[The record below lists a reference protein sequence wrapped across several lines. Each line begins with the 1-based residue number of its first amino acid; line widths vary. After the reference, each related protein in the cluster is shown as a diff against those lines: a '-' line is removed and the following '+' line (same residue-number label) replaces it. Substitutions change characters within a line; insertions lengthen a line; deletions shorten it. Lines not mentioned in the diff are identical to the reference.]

1 MSASMLQD
9 GSTVISGELVARR
22 SIVALAVLEA
32 RRLVSHPVLVLG
44 LAVYVISFP
53 ILFAISYADADYAG
67 DPRSAGTYTWPFIG
81 ALFVGVF
88 GFVAAN
94 RITRSTGRTTGVVDV
109 APMSEPQRSLALCL
123 ACLVPFVFTVLGNLT
138 LLVAWWVNPP
148 VLTEGWAVVTTSEKV
163 WVVVTAALA
172 GLGGPV
178 LGVAVARWWRWPS
191 ALAVTTAGL
200 VAWGGSAVPPD
211 TNLALRFWHVS
222 APYTTPEFGRE
233 ELGSLWLGGSLEWR
247 FAYICGLIA
256 LAAIAA
262 VAHGTTSTH
271 RRRLQLVAVTI
282 GAMTLVT
289 YLLAALTG
297 PATRV
302 IAP

>member
-1 MSASMLQD
+1 MSASTLQN
-9 GSTVISGELVARR
+9 GATVISGDLVVRR
-22 SIVALAVLEA
+22 SIAALAVLEA
-32 RRLVSHPVLVLG
+32 RRLVSHPILVLG
-44 LAVYVISFP
+44 LAAYVSSFP

-67 DPRSAGTYTWPFIG
+67 DPRNAGTYTWPFMG
-81 ALFVGVF
+81 ALFVGLF

-94 RITRSTGRTTGVVDV
+94 RITRGTGRTAGVVDV

-123 ACLVPFVFTVLGNLT
+123 ACLVPFLVTVLGNLT
-138 LLVAWWVNPP
+138 LLAAWLVRPP
-148 VLTEGWAVVTTSEKV
+148 VLTEGWTDVTTSEKV
-163 WVVVTAALA
+163 WVLATGALT

-191 ALAVTTAGL
+191 ALAVSAAGL
-200 VAWGGSAVPPD
+200 VAWGFSSVPPD
-211 TNLALRFWHVS
+211 TNFAMRFWHVS
-222 APYTTPEFGRE
+222 APYTTPEFERE

-247 FAYICGLIA
+247 FAYLCGLIA

-262 VAHGTTSTH
+262 VAHGTTGTH
-271 RRRLQLVAVTI
+271 RRRLQLIAVTI
-282 GAMTLVT
+282 GATTLIS
-289 YLLAALTG
+289 YLLAVFTG